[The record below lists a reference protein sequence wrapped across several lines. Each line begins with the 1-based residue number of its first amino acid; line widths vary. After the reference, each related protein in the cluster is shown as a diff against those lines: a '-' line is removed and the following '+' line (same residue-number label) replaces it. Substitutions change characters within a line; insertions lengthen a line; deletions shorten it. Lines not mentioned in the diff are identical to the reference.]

1 MEGKIVRIFTAPKG
15 SAPMHEVAE
24 VNAVL
29 GKGLEGDRYFDA
41 TGTFSK
47 KESPG
52 RQVTFIESE
61 ALDALARDYQ
71 IELDASET
79 RRNILTRG
87 VALNHLVGRE
97 FVVGSARLR
106 GIKLCEPCSHLEK
119 MTGKPVKSGLAHRGG
134 LNAEV
139 IGSGSMR
146 VGDLFDVEP
155 EEITQ
160 KVTARG

>member
-1 MEGKIVRIFTAPKG
+1 MEGKIVRIFTAPRA
-15 SAPMHEVAE
+15 SAPMVEVAE
-24 VNAVL
+24 VNAML

-41 TGTFSK
+41 EGTFSK

-52 RQVTFIESE
+52 RHVTFIESE

-97 FVVGSARLR
+97 FVVGSTRLR

-119 MTGKPVKSGLAHRGG
+119 MTGKPVKAGLAHRGG

-139 IGSGSMR
+139 IRSGSMR